1 MKVKENQT
9 MHLQSVDCL
18 ILVLK
23 QPQLE
28 PEIRVLFCLAT
39 DKTSKCAYLP
49 SKKIIKGVE

>member
-1 MKVKENQT
+1 MKIKENQT
-9 MHLQSVDCL
+9 AHLQSVDCL

-28 PEIRVLFCLAT
+28 LKIRVLFCLAT

-49 SKKIIKGVE
+49 LKKMIKGPE